1 MKRLTLHTDASVPHL
16 HDILASAN
24 ERLVL
29 VLHHTHAPD
38 TILCDIRLDQGDD
51 ALFEDIHDLAAQEDV
66 VAVSVY
72 QRVSAKSVPDMTIR
86 DRTTPT
92 HWRTIRLS
100 RDMFL
105 DWLSDWFDETF
116 EDFAKHDNAIFLL
129 VASTVMQTDI
139 LSLHLGRDV
148 RLHRYHTRKDRA
160 LADIGDFLERGG
172 HLENIQCVAYF
183 EEDGIAV
190 QERLRLR
197 PSRVVFADTREI

>member
-1 MKRLTLHTDASVPHL
+1 MKRLTHHPSAPATLL
-16 HDILASAN
+16 HDILAGAS

-29 VLHHTHAPD
+29 VLHRNLAPD
-38 TILCDIRLDQGDD
+38 TILYDIRLDQGDN

-72 QRVSAKSVPDMTIR
+72 QRVSAKSVPDMTIG
-86 DRTTPT
+86 DRATPT
-92 HWRTIRLS
+92 HWRDIRLS

-139 LSLHLGRDV
+139 LSLHLGRIA
-148 RLHRYHTRKDRA
+148 RLHRYHTRKEQA

-172 HLENIQCVAYF
+172 NLENIQCIAYF
-183 EEDGIAV
+183 EEDGIAT